1 MCIRDSP
8 SATANNQFIIGNGTS
23 GSWITGDSSF
33 NVTVNC
39 ITATKFTGDGSGLTG
54 VTATGSGVGVQD
66 STSVVGT
73 AQTINFGTNLTATI
87 SGGVAT
93 VDASG
98 GGGGVTTGKAIAMA
112 MIFG

>member
-1 MCIRDSP
+1 MCIRDR
-8 SATANNQFIIGNGTS
+8 FIIGNGTS

-87 SGGVAT
+87 SNGVAT